1 MAETTETIETA
12 DTIVYPEIPST
23 PIIYPESDGKPMAET
38 DTHRDDLIYAVESL
52 KQHFRERED
61 VYVSGNLLVYYQ
73 EGQPTKSFAPDC
85 FVVFGV
91 PKRRRR
97 TYKIW
102 QEGRAPDVVVEFT
115 SNSTKADDAGS
126 KKGLYAFLGVR
137 EYYLFDPTGD
147 YLPVPLVGYRLEGD
161 TYVAQDPVEDGA
173 LESPLLNMRLVPE
186 GELLR
191 FIRLDTGEPLPL
203 YGEAVE
209 VARRQQERAEAETQR
224 AESESQRAEA
234 EARRADAAEQRV
246 AELLTELARLR
257 GEG

>member
-1 MAETTETIETA
+1 MI
-12 DTIVYPEIPST
+12 IYPEIPPT
-23 PIIYPESDGKPMAET
+23 PIYYPESDGKPMAET

-52 KQHFRERED
+52 KQFFRARED

-73 EGQPTKSFAPDC
+73 QGEPTKSFAPDC

-102 QEGRAPDVVVEFT
+102 EEHGRAPDVVIEFT

-126 KKGLYAFLGVR
+126 KKGLYAFLGVQ

-147 YLPVPLVGYRLEGD
+147 YLPVSLIGYRLERGE
-161 TYVAQDPVEDGA
+161 YVARQPNADGS
-173 LESPLLNMRLVPE
+173 LESPLLGLRLVPE
-186 GELLR
+186 DQLLR
-191 FIRLDTGEPLPL
+191 FVNLATGEALPL

-209 VARRQQERAEAETQR
+209 IAQRQRT
-224 AESESQRAEA
+224 RAEA
-234 EARRADAAEQRV
+234 EAQRADAAEQRV
-246 AELLTELARLR
+246 AELLAELARLR
-257 GEG
+257 GEAT